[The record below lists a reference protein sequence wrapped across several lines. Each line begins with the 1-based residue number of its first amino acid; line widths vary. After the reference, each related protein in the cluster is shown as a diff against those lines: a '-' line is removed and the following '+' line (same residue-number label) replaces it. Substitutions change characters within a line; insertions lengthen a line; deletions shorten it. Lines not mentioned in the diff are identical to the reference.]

1 MIFLYAFLVGG
12 GICVIGQI
20 LLDRF
25 KFTPAHITALFV
37 TLGAALDTFE
47 LYDRLIEFAGAGA
60 MLPITSFGH
69 SLIHGAMESAYEMG
83 FLGLGLGMFKL
94 TASGIT
100 VAILSS
106 FFIALFFKPR
116 G

>member
-1 MIFLYAFLVGG
+1 MIFLNAFLVGG
-12 GICVIGQI
+12 GICILGQI

-25 KFTPAHITALFV
+25 KFTPAHVTALFV
-37 TLGAALDTFE
+37 TLGAFLDIFAW
-47 LYDRLIEFAGAGA
+47 YDWLIEKAGAGA

-69 SLIHGAMESAYEMG
+69 SLIHGALESAQEMG

-100 VAILSS
+100 IAIISSFIVAIL
-106 FFIALFFKPR
+106 FKPR